1 MDYDKNKFDI
11 IFGFIGGVIF
21 YTWLINYLFY

>member
-1 MDYDKNKFDI
+1 MDYEKNKFNI

-21 YTWLINYLFY
+21 YAWLINYLFY